1 MLYETMA
8 AAAACFGHES
18 VINYSCGCGEGLGWV
33 QGGEREGG
41 EGGEGGKEKERKG
54 RKEKKREGKK
64 GGKERGEER
73 ERKEKRKERKGGKT
87 WVIILYI
94 SMEMVV
100 LFGYL
105 PRISCFILTVVDLQP
120 R

>member
-1 MLYETMA
+1 MA
-8 AAAACFGHES
+8 AFGMKVLTIVVVVGKDLDEFK
-18 VINYSCGCGEGLGWV
+18 
-33 QGGEREGG
+33 GERGREGR
-41 EGGEGGKEKERKG
+41 EGGKEKERKG

-64 GGKERGEER
+64 GGEERGEER